1 MLRVKKDKLAEYE
14 QQHTKVWPDMLDA
27 LRKTGWHNYSIFI
40 NTQEGILFG
49 YVEVDDSLNA
59 ATDRMALEEVNK
71 KWQDFMAPFFEQTE
85 GAHAD
90 KSYTVLKEVF
100 HLQ

>member
-1 MLRVKKDKLAEYE
+1 M
-14 QQHTKVWPDMLDA
+14 
-27 LRKTGWHNYSIFI
+27 
-40 NTQEGILFG
+40 
-49 YVEVDDSLNA
+49 EVDDSLNA